1 MNGRSKFFPD
11 PNYPTLPYSVTL
23 HPEPLHKQFMSI
35 LYMSLHFFIG
45 GFVYNSYSIPAINSS
60 YLGDVAVSNLTC
72 NADAICTNE
81 TIPID
86 SCDYV
91 HITCIRGKPKG
102 IREHIILYMTVTF
115 QNVKKVM

>member
-1 MNGRSKFFPD
+1 MGAPYD
-11 PNYPTLPYSVTL
+11 GYP
-23 HPEPLHKQFMSI
+23 
-35 LYMSLHFFIG
+35 
-45 GFVYNSYSIPAINSS
+45 IPAINSS

-72 NADAICTNE
+72 NTDVICTNE

-91 HITCIRGKPKG
+91 HITCIRGKPKS
-102 IREHIILYMTVTF
+102 IKEYITLTVNF